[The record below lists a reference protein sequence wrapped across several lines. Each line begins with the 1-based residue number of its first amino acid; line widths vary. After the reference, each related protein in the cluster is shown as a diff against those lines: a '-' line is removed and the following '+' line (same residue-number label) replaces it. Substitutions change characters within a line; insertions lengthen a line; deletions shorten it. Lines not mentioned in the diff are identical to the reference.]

1 MADDLM
7 RAREIAAAI
16 GQARAR
22 EFIARE
28 VPVIVALRR
37 HERVQAIAAACDR
50 FGIRRRRA
58 FAPLAEA
65 LVAGLEEA
73 SAHIDLTARDHRDAF
88 DSGVIAYDDVIE
100 AELAGAVRAAIPVG
114 PDIAGRAG
122 SLADAMAPRRPRRTG
137 ASSRQS
143 RRRL

>member
-7 RAREIAAAI
+7 RAREIAAEI
-16 GQARAR
+16 GRARAR

-28 VPVIVALRR
+28 VPVIAALRR
-37 HERVQAIAAACDR
+37 HERVQVIAIACDR
-50 FGIRRRRA
+50 SGARRRHA

-65 LVAGLEEA
+65 LVVGLEDA

-100 AELAGAVRAAIPVG
+100 AELAGAVRAAIPLG

-122 SLADAMAPRRPRRTG
+122 SLADAMATGRSRRTG
-137 ASSRQS
+137 AGRGESK
-143 RRRL
+143 RRS